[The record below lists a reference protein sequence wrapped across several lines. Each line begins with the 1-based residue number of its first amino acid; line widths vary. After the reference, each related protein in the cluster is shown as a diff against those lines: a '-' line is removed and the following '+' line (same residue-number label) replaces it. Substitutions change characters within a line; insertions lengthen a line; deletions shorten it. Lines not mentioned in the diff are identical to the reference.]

1 VDKARYL
8 VEALARGSVCSSGL
22 PILCHREGVIAVRS
36 IRDGWHLFTVHDD
49 ERPRRSEADEIAEIR
64 DREAE
69 VQAAAEPRW
78 IPPVMA
84 PDLPL
89 SEVVS
94 RMEADED
101 AAFQARERAEMPEEA
116 EESAR
121 ILGVERNI
129 AADIAISRA
138 RELQRTFGRAGG
150 RAYAA
155 AAVD

>member
-1 VDKARYL
+1 MVKRCAGFVPPAVPPRGLLRL
-8 VEALARGSVCSSGL
+8 VPSGTVGTFF
-22 PILCHREGVIAVRS
+22 I
-36 IRDGWHLFTVHDD
+36 VHD
-49 ERPRRSEADEIAEIR
+49 EEKPRRSKADEIAEIR

-69 VQAAAEPRW
+69 VQAAAEPRRV
-78 IPPVMA
+78 PPAIA

-89 SEVVS
+89 AEIVS
-94 RMEADED
+94 RMEANEE
-101 AAFQARERAEMPEEA
+101 AAFQARERAETPEEA

-129 AADIAISRA
+129 AADIPICLG

-155 AAVD
+155 AAAD